1 MKEKLRGGDEKNR
14 EGKRGKY
21 LQKEK
26 EGNIWRRK
34 RRKIFAERNFRGKDT
49 RKKEKEENI

>member
-1 MKEKLRGGDEKNR
+1 MKEKLRANG

-26 EGNIWRRK
+26 EENIWRRK